1 MKMRFQMRACLALL
15 SITLF
20 TLPALADDS
29 ELVQKAWGILNAGL
43 KDKSFNKRHDAVH
56 ALGFLSGDAKAT
68 AIAENALNDPAPEV
82 REAAATSLGELHSTA
97 SIPKLEIALKDKDIT
112 VVLASAHALWMLKDK
127 SAFEIYYEIL
137 VKEHKAGPGLIEG
150 QEAMF
155 RDKKKLAE
163 FAFEQGVE
171 FNPFA
176 GLGWGIIKEVK
187 TDNVSP
193 VRASAAKILAEDPD
207 PRTGKALA
215 RTTSDKSWLV
225 RAAVLEALAQR
236 GDAGFIP
243 EIEPH
248 LTDANDRVRYAA
260 AAAIIHL
267 SAPPPPPATTETPAS
282 SPTPVAPAST
292 PATPNPPPTATPSPE
307 EVRIR

>member
-1 MKMRFQMRACLALL
+1 MRRRTRAGVAV
-15 SITLF
+15 LF
-20 TLPALADDS
+20 IVLFAGPALAEDS
-29 ELVQKAWGILNAGL
+29 NLVQKAWDALNEGVNA
-43 KDKSFNKRHDAVH
+43 KSFNKRHDAIH
-56 ALGFLSGDAKAT
+56 AVALLSGDPKAVS
-68 AIAENALNDPAPEV
+68 IAENALSDRAPEV
-82 REAAATSLGELHSTA
+82 REAAATSLGELHSSA
-97 SIPKLEIALKDKDIT
+97 SIPKLELALKDKDIT
-112 VVLASAHALWMLKDK
+112 VILASAHALWMLKDK
-127 SAFEIYYEIL
+127 EAFEIYYEIL

-176 GLGWGIIKEVK
+176 GLGWGIIKEVH
-187 TDNVSP
+187 TDNISP

-225 RAAVLEALAQR
+225 RVAVLEALSQR

-248 LTDANDRVRYAA
+248 LTESNDRVRYTA

-267 SAPPPPPATTETPAS
+267 SAPPPPPATAN
-282 SPTPVAPAST
+282 APRQ
-292 PATPNPPPTATPSPE
+292 P
-307 EVRIR
+307 